1 MRPRGTAISL
11 SFAALIA
18 LSPMAVTPAA
28 AQDCVRT
35 VRAISD
41 FTIRGDAWTWW
52 NHAAGVY
59 DRENHPAVG
68 SVLVFK
74 RTGHMRRGH
83 VSLVSAVIDRR
94 TIEVDHSWI
103 GGDGLRRGMRV
114 VDVSRNNDW
123 SAVRVWHEPT
133 EQMGMRVY
141 ASYGFIMPE
150 GEEAPAK
157 NRALDAGNRG
167 MDTDFSVSP
176 SGRGKG
182 RSSGPRIVEAS
193 LKASKHAGP
202 SLKVRAMVA
211 HAVTMPGRKP
221 QALVASVAAP
231 VKRERLDVA
240 TAVMPNRKPSLP
252 SSAKNAVKN
261 LVASVDGLRTMVPN
275 RKPGSTNNAVAELM
289 DDDQR

>member
-59 DRENHPAVG
+59 DRESHPAIG

-133 EQMGMRVY
+133 DQMGMRVY

-157 NRALDAGNRG
+157 NRALDAGDRG

-176 SGRGKG
+176 SGRAKA
-182 RSSGPRIVEAS
+182 RSLGPRIVEAS
-193 LKASKHAGP
+193 LNASKRPAP
-202 SLKVRAMVA
+202 SLKGRVVVA

-221 QALVASVAAP
+221 QTLVASVAAP

-240 TAVMPNRKPSLP
+240 AAVTPNRKPNLP
-252 SSAKNAVKN
+252 STVKN
-261 LVASVDGLRTMVPN
+261 MVASVDGLRTLVPN
-275 RKPGSTNNAVAELM
+275 RKPGSNLNAVAELV